1 MANIKSA
8 IKRAKLSEERRA
20 HNASIKSD
28 MRSAVKTVE
37 ALVTNNDLENAKEA
51 FKTASKNLTK
61 QLVKVLSTKRC
72 SSSKI
77 SLSETSKRVRRLK
90 TIHLDRFCVI
100 TYDLIALRK
109 TRAQVSYPSFPSSYY
124 NQLPLIL

>member
-51 FKTASKNLTK
+51 FKTASKKLKGLIHQNAAARQKSRLAK
-61 QLVKVLSTKRC
+61 QVN
-72 SSSKI
+72 
-77 SLSETSKRVRRLK
+77 
-90 TIHLDRFCVI
+90 
-100 TYDLIALRK
+100 A
-109 TRAQVSYPSFPSSYY
+109 
-124 NQLPLIL
+124 

>member
-51 FKTASKNLTK
+51 FKTASKKLDKARKGLIHQNAAARQKSRLAK
-61 QLVKVLSTKRC
+61 QVN
-72 SSSKI
+72 
-77 SLSETSKRVRRLK
+77 
-90 TIHLDRFCVI
+90 
-100 TYDLIALRK
+100 A
-109 TRAQVSYPSFPSSYY
+109 
-124 NQLPLIL
+124 

>member
-51 FKTASKNLTK
+51 FKTASKKLDKAARKGLIHQNVAARQKSRLAK
-61 QLVKVLSTKRC
+61 QVN
-72 SSSKI
+72 
-77 SLSETSKRVRRLK
+77 
-90 TIHLDRFCVI
+90 
-100 TYDLIALRK
+100 A
-109 TRAQVSYPSFPSSYY
+109 
-124 NQLPLIL
+124 

>member
-51 FKTASKNLTK
+51 FKN
-61 QLVKVLSTKRC
+61 C
-72 SSSKI
+72 
-77 SLSETSKRVRRLK
+77 
-90 TIHLDRFCVI
+90 F
-100 TYDLIALRK
+100 
-109 TRAQVSYPSFPSSYY
+109 
-124 NQLPLIL
+124 

>member
-61 QLVKVLSTKRC
+61 QLVKVFHQNAAARQKS
-72 SSSKI
+72 
-77 SLSETSKRVRRLK
+77 RLAK
-90 TIHLDRFCVI
+90 
-100 TYDLIALRK
+100 
-109 TRAQVSYPSFPSSYY
+109 QV
-124 NQLPLIL
+124 NA

>member
-37 ALVTNNDLENAKEA
+37 ALVTNNDLENLKA

-61 QLVKVLSTKRC
+61 QLVKVLSTKT
-72 SSSKI
+72 
-77 SLSETSKRVRRLK
+77 L
-90 TIHLDRFCVI
+90 
-100 TYDLIALRK
+100 
-109 TRAQVSYPSFPSSYY
+109 
-124 NQLPLIL
+124 QLVKNLA

>member
-51 FKTASKNLTK
+51 FKTASKKNLTK
-61 QLVKVLSTKRC
+61 QLVKVLSTKT
-72 SSSKI
+72 
-77 SLSETSKRVRRLK
+77 L
-90 TIHLDRFCVI
+90 
-100 TYDLIALRK
+100 
-109 TRAQVSYPSFPSSYY
+109 
-124 NQLPLIL
+124 QLVKNLA

>member
-77 SLSETSKRVRRLK
+77 SLSETSARKAFK
-90 TIHLDRFCVI
+90 TIHLDRFYI
-100 TYDLIALRK
+100 K
-109 TRAQVSYPSFPSSYY
+109 SSCT
-124 NQLPLIL
+124 

>member
-61 QLVKVLSTKRC
+61 RLVKVLSTKT
-72 SSSKI
+72 
-77 SLSETSKRVRRLK
+77 LRLVK
-90 TIHLDRFCVI
+90 NL
-100 TYDLIALRK
+100 A
-109 TRAQVSYPSFPSSYY
+109 
-124 NQLPLIL
+124 

>member
-90 TIHLDRFCVI
+90 TIHLDRFI
-100 TYDLIALRK
+100 
-109 TRAQVSYPSFPSSYY
+109 
-124 NQLPLIL
+124 

>member
-1 MANIKSA
+1 MDILLQFSSPFDRISLVLCKNRVIRLHQEVKSMANIKSA

-61 QLVKVLSTKRC
+61 QLVKVLSTKT
-72 SSSKI
+72 
-77 SLSETSKRVRRLK
+77 L
-90 TIHLDRFCVI
+90 
-100 TYDLIALRK
+100 
-109 TRAQVSYPSFPSSYY
+109 
-124 NQLPLIL
+124 QLVKNLA

>member
-37 ALVTNNDLENAKEA
+37 ALVTNNDLENAKEP
-51 FKTASKNLTK
+51 FKTASKKLDKAARKGLIHQNAAARQKSRLAK
-61 QLVKVLSTKRC
+61 QVN
-72 SSSKI
+72 
-77 SLSETSKRVRRLK
+77 
-90 TIHLDRFCVI
+90 
-100 TYDLIALRK
+100 A
-109 TRAQVSYPSFPSSYY
+109 
-124 NQLPLIL
+124 

>member
-37 ALVTNNDLENAKEA
+37 ENAKEA
-51 FKTASKNLTK
+51 FKTASKKLDKAARKGLIHQNAAARQKSRLAK
-61 QLVKVLSTKRC
+61 QVN
-72 SSSKI
+72 
-77 SLSETSKRVRRLK
+77 
-90 TIHLDRFCVI
+90 
-100 TYDLIALRK
+100 A
-109 TRAQVSYPSFPSSYY
+109 
-124 NQLPLIL
+124 

>member
-51 FKTASKNLTK
+51 LKTASKKLDKAARKGLIHRNAAARQKSRLAK
-61 QLVKVLSTKRC
+61 QGN
-72 SSSKI
+72 
-77 SLSETSKRVRRLK
+77 
-90 TIHLDRFCVI
+90 
-100 TYDLIALRK
+100 A
-109 TRAQVSYPSFPSSYY
+109 
-124 NQLPLIL
+124 

>member
-51 FKTASKNLTK
+51 FKTASKKLDK
-61 QLVKVLSTKRC
+61 AARKGLIHQKRC

-77 SLSETSKRVRRLK
+77 SLSETSKRVG
-90 TIHLDRFCVI
+90 V
-100 TYDLIALRK
+100 
-109 TRAQVSYPSFPSSYY
+109 
-124 NQLPLIL
+124 

>member
-37 ALVTNNDLENAKEA
+37 ALVTNNDLENAKA

-61 QLVKVLSTKRC
+61 QLVKVLSTKT
-72 SSSKI
+72 
-77 SLSETSKRVRRLK
+77 L
-90 TIHLDRFCVI
+90 
-100 TYDLIALRK
+100 
-109 TRAQVSYPSFPSSYY
+109 
-124 NQLPLIL
+124 QLVKNLA

>member
-61 QLVKVLSTKRC
+61 QLVKVLSQNAAARQK
-72 SSSKI
+72 S
-77 SLSETSKRVRRLK
+77 RLAK
-90 TIHLDRFCVI
+90 
-100 TYDLIALRK
+100 
-109 TRAQVSYPSFPSSYY
+109 QV
-124 NQLPLIL
+124 NA

>member
-51 FKTASKNLTK
+51 FKTASKKLDKATRKGLIHQN
-61 QLVKVLSTKRC
+61 SC
-72 SSSKI
+72 DSSK
-77 SLSETSKRVRRLK
+77 SRLAK
-90 TIHLDRFCVI
+90 
-100 TYDLIALRK
+100 
-109 TRAQVSYPSFPSSYY
+109 QV
-124 NQLPLIL
+124 NA

>member
-37 ALVTNNDLENAKEA
+37 ALVTNNDLENLK
-51 FKTASKNLTK
+51 KLSKL
-61 QLVKVLSTKRC
+61 L
-72 SSSKI
+72 
-77 SLSETSKRVRRLK
+77 LK
-90 TIHLDRFCVI
+90 T
-100 TYDLIALRK
+100 
-109 TRAQVSYPSFPSSYY
+109 
-124 NQLPLIL
+124 

>member
-61 QLVKVLSTKRC
+61 QLVKVLSTKTLQLV
-72 SSSKI
+72 KI

-90 TIHLDRFCVI
+90 TIHLDRFI
-100 TYDLIALRK
+100 YK
-109 TRAQVSYPSFPSSYY
+109 SSCT
-124 NQLPLIL
+124 

>member
-61 QLVKVLSTKRC
+61 QLVKVLSTKTLQLV
-72 SSSKI
+72 KI

-90 TIHLDRFCVI
+90 TIHSDRFYIQKVH
-100 TYDLIALRK
+100 ALS
-109 TRAQVSYPSFPSSYY
+109 T
-124 NQLPLIL
+124 

>member
-61 QLVKVLSTKRC
+61 RLVKVLSTKTR

-90 TIHLDRFCVI
+90 TIHLDRFYI
-100 TYDLIALRK
+100 K
-109 TRAQVSYPSFPSSYY
+109 SSCTKCM
-124 NQLPLIL
+124 NFLCHHI

>member
-61 QLVKVLSTKRC
+61 
-72 SSSKI
+72 
-77 SLSETSKRVRRLK
+77 RRKGL
-90 TIHLDRFCVI
+90 IHQNAAARQKSRL
-100 TYDLIALRK
+100 AK
-109 TRAQVSYPSFPSSYY
+109 QV
-124 NQLPLIL
+124 NA

>member
-51 FKTASKNLTK
+51 FKTASKKLDK
-61 QLVKVLSTKRC
+61 ALVKVLSTKTPH
-72 SSSKI
+72 SSKI

-90 TIHLDRFCVI
+90 TIHLDRL
-100 TYDLIALRK
+100 YK
-109 TRAQVSYPSFPSSYY
+109 SSCTKCM
-124 NQLPLIL
+124 NFLCHHI